1 MSELQDIIV
10 VRGWSVTHP
19 STAYTWL
26 KEVIDLANK
35 GYIMHPKPTVAGL
48 PTLHGYPTV
57 TMVSPKWVAENT
69 NGNQSIPQDE
79 PKKEDVTS
87 SENDSE
93 DEQVHVEEV
102 IVDKSELEVIES
114 LSSKVDMLEFA
125 EEKGLVIPEDKK
137 VPKAIK
143 AWLLEQYK

>member
-35 GYIMHPKPTVAGL
+35 GYVMHPKPTVAGL

-57 TMVSPKWVAENT
+57 TMVSPKWLADNT
-69 NGNQSIPQDE
+69 DLSVPQDE
-79 PKKEDVTS
+79 PKKEDAVS

-93 DEQVHVEEV
+93 DEQTQDEDV
-102 IVDKSELEVIES
+102 IVEKSELEVIES
-114 LSSKVDMLEFA
+114 LSSKADMLSFA
-125 EEKGLVIPEDKK
+125 EEKGLTVPEDKK